1 MMSNHERLV
10 QLLASS
16 DDFVSGE
23 KISEVLGISR
33 TAVWKQIKKLETL
46 GYEFEAVTKQGY
58 RLLYAPQLIQAQ
70 AIEKTLGKHRFG
82 HTIHY
87 HQAVSSTQL
96 LARELAEEGAIEGTV
111 IVAEQQ
117 VKGKGRLGRLWHS
130 PYGKGVWMST
140 ILRPDTPIQL
150 APQLTLLTAVALTEA
165 IRQTTAL
172 EVGIKWPNDILY
184 KGKKLCGILLESVAE
199 DQRLKYVI
207 AGTGIDVNLSE
218 SDYDEELLSKATSLR
233 IELGKPV
240 DREKLIEAFM
250 IRWEQLFRQYEQEGF
265 EVIAQLWGSYALSL
279 GQRIRITTAQES
291 YYAIP
296 LKLTERGSI
305 IVKLDDGE
313 EREIFSAEMGEV
325 KQ

>member
-1 MMSNHERLV
+1 MSNHERLV
-10 QLLASS
+10 ELLNSS
-16 DDFVSGE
+16 EDFVSGE

-33 TAVWKQIKKLETL
+33 TAVWKQIKKLEAL

-58 RLLYAPQLIQAQ
+58 RLLFVPQPIQAINVQ
-70 AIEKTLGKHRFG
+70 QSLVKHRFG
-82 HTIHY
+82 HTIEY
-87 HQAVSSTQL
+87 HHAVTSTQH
-96 LARELAEEGAIEGTV
+96 LARELAEKGAPEGTV
-111 IVAEQQ
+111 VLAEQQ
-117 VKGKGRLGRLWHS
+117 LQGKGRLGRPWHS

-140 ILRPDTPIQL
+140 ILRPLTPIQL

-165 IRQTTAL
+165 IRAITSL

-218 SDYDEELLSKATSLR
+218 KDYDEELLTKATSLR
-233 IELGKPV
+233 IELGKSV
-240 DREKLIEAFM
+240 DREKLIQAFM
-250 IRWEQLFRQYEQEGF
+250 LRWEALFQQYESEGF
-265 EVIAQLWGSYALSL
+265 EPIAKLWESYAISL
-279 GQRIRITTAQES
+279 GQSILITTSQES

-305 IVKLDDGE
+305 IVELEDGE
-313 EREIFSAEMGEV
+313 QREIFSAEMGEV

>member
-1 MMSNHERLV
+1 MSNHERLV
-10 QLLASS
+10 QLLAAS

-23 KISEVLGISR
+23 KISEELGISR
-33 TAVWKQIKKLETL
+33 TAVWKQIKKLEAA

-58 RLLYAPQLIQAQ
+58 RLLFAPQPIAAAAVQQ
-70 AIEKTLGKHRFG
+70 TLSKQRFG
-82 HTIHY
+82 HTIQY

-96 LARELAEEGAIEGTV
+96 LARELAEEGAAEGTV
-111 IVAEQQ
+111 VLAEQQ
-117 VKGKGRLGRLWHS
+117 LKGKGRLGRPWHS

-140 ILRPDTPIQL
+140 ILRPATPIQL

-199 DQRLKYVI
+199 EQRLKYVI

-218 SDYDEELLSKATSLR
+218 HDYDEELLNKATSLR

-240 DREKLIEAFM
+240 DRQQLIETFM
-250 IRWEQLFRQYEQEGF
+250 IRWGVLFEQYEAEGF
-265 EVIAQLWGSYALSL
+265 ESIAQLWESYALSL
-279 GQRIRITTAQES
+279 GQRIWITTAQES
-291 YYAIP
+291 YYATP